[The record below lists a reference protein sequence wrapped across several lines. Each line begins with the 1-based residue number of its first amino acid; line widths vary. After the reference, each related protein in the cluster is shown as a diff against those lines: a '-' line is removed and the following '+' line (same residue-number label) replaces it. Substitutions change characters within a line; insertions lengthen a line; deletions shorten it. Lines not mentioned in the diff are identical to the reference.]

1 MTFEPESL
9 GQSRSDL
16 AEALRRE
23 RKRAGLTQTRLAQR
37 CNMSQT
43 KISNI
48 EGGKLTPTI
57 VDVELILEALGTD
70 SPIGLKILALAR
82 TANTEW
88 QDDWSSQRRGLD
100 KKQNELAGLES
111 ITTEFRFFLPT
122 MITGL
127 LATPDYVRASLARNP
142 SDISKTVTKKLE
154 RQQILTNPAKF
165 FTFLLTE
172 QAVRWPLASPVA
184 MAMQLDRLASVSRI
198 PNVRLGII
206 PLRTVGPLNETPLSV
221 FTVYDRR
228 LVQVETH
235 TGALILRDHRD
246 VDAYREEFNRYE
258 EYALFGDACRELLT
272 EWSMIFTR
280 LRKY

>member
-1 MTFEPESL
+1 MTFEPERL

-16 AEALRRE
+16 AESLRDQR
-23 RKRAGLTQTRLAQR
+23 RRAGRTQTWLARR
-37 CNMSQT
+37 CAMSQT

-48 EGGKLTPTI
+48 ESGKLTPTI
-57 VDVELILEALGTD
+57 VDVELILEALGVAG
-70 SPIGLKILALAR
+70 PLAAQVLILAR

-88 QDDWSSQRRGLD
+88 QDNWSSRRRGLD
-100 KKQNELAGLES
+100 KKQNELARLES
-111 ITTEFRFFLPT
+111 ITTEFRFFLLS

-127 LATPDYVRASLARNP
+127 LATPEYVRASIADVP
-142 SDISKTVTKKLE
+142 GDQSKTVAKKLE
-154 RQQILTNPAKF
+154 RQSVLYDSSKF

-172 QAVRWPLASPVA
+172 QAARWPLLPPMA

-206 PLRTVGPLNETPLSV
+206 PLSGCIPETPLST

-228 LVQVETH
+228 LATVETG

-246 VDAYREEFNRYE
+246 VTAYRADFDRYE
-258 EYALFGDACRELLT
+258 EYALFGEAAREKLAEWSAACR
-272 EWSMIFTR
+272 R
-280 LRKY
+280 

>member
-1 MTFEPESL
+1 MTLEPESL

-16 AEALRRE
+16 AEALRSE
-23 RKRAGLTQTRLAQR
+23 RRRAGLTQTRLAQR

-48 EGGKLTPTI
+48 ESGKLTPTI
-57 VDVELILEALGTD
+57 VDVELILEAIETEGPVTT
-70 SPIGLKILALAR
+70 KILALAR

-88 QDDWSSQRRGLD
+88 QNDWASQRRGLD
-100 KKQNELAGLES
+100 KKQNELARLEAV
-111 ITTEFRFFLPT
+111 TTEFRFFLPT

-142 SDISKTVTKKLE
+142 GDMSKVVAKKLE
-154 RQQILTNPAKF
+154 RQRILLDSSKS

-172 QAVRWPLASPVA
+172 QAVRWPLASPIA

-198 PNVRLGII
+198 PNVRLGVI
-206 PLRTVGPLNETPLSV
+206 PLGIAGPVTETPLSV

-246 VDAYREEFNRYE
+246 ISTYRDDFERYE
-258 EYALFGDACRELLT
+258 SYAVFGDDCRELLA
-272 EWSMIFTR
+272 EWAKIFTR
-280 LRKY
+280 PRQ